1 MSDHTT
7 RIGFRL
13 VLTHP
18 MAPAMVFGA
27 AAVALAAVMTAGG
40 AGAAGWV
47 LLPLAAGYAISGS
60 V

>member
-7 RIGFRL
+7 SMRFRL
-13 VLTHP
+13 WLTHP
-18 MAPAMVFGA
+18 MAPATAFGA
-27 AAVALAAVMTAGG
+27 AAIVLTAASNAGG
-40 AGAAGWV
+40 AALAGWV